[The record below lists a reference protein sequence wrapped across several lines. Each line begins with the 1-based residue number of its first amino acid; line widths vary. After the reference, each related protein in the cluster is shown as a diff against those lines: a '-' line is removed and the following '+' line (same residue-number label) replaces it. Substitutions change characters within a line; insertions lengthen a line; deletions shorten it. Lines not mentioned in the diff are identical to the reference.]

1 MSMINLGTIQLFS
14 KGTKK
19 LLDVS
24 ILKEMNLLNEE
35 GFCSASLGNLL
46 IRMGVSDTN
55 VVTYTELIQIH
66 NTLVS

>member
-1 MSMINLGTIQLFS
+1 MINLGTIQLFS

-46 IRMGVSDTN
+46 VRMGVSDTN

>member
-1 MSMINLGTIQLFS
+1 MINLGTIQLFS

-24 ILKEMNLLNEE
+24 ILKEINLLSEE

-46 IRMGVSDTN
+46 VRMGVSNTN
-55 VVTYTELIQIH
+55 VVTYTELMQIH
-66 NTLVS
+66 NVLVS